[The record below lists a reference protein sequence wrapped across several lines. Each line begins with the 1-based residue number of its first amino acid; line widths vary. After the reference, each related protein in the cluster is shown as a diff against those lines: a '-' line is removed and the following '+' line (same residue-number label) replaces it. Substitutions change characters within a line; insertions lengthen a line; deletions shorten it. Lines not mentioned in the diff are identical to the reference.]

1 MHNME
6 KKMVL
11 GFTVKEKDMRE
22 ILEVLLVMRRISF
35 VYKYKL

>member
-1 MHNME
+1 MHNIE

-11 GFTVKEKDMRE
+11 GSTGKEKDMGE
-22 ILEVLLVMRRISF
+22 MLEVLLVMRRISF